1 MSPVS
6 RANDTRQAK
15 NRPIIRSDERKNGC
29 MRLLNVGKRAKIGD
43 ESVGGGGDVYFDFCR
58 RWELTR
64 KITITSGG
72 HEFVSYD
79 NKFGVGT
86 NGNSLSVGQCE
97 REGFDVTFRIE
108 GGIYS

>member
-1 MSPVS
+1 
-6 RANDTRQAK
+6 
-15 NRPIIRSDERKNGC
+15 
-29 MRLLNVGKRAKIGD
+29 MRLINVGKRAKIGD
-43 ESVGGGGDVYFDFCR
+43 ESVGGGGEVYFDFCR

-86 NGNSLSVGQCE
+86 NGDSLSVGQCE
-97 REGFDVTFRIE
+97 REGFDVTFRIKD
-108 GGIYS
+108 GIYSRCLEMTEFANIVSMFHEVEQLLV